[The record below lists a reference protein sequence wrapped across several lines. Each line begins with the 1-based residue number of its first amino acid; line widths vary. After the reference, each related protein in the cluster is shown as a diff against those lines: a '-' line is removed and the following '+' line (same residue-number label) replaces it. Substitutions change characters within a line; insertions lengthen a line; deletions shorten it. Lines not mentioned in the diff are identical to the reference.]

1 MKDREDVLKKA
12 VDDCFREMYAKA
24 QPSADFDQLVQDAKD
39 GKIGRDDC
47 VYERYYLSSEEFKY
61 IVDKYVDMYRI
72 RSEWQDDV
80 DVVLDFLENGGTDE
94 VRNDDTGDKE
104 YVRIPG
110 LKDELYN
117 IIGDSD
123 LADKVYGSVIGKINK
138 CKRYYRFNAEES
150 AFRFSTAFGPSPTC
164 NMKTVKDYWK
174 NEKGIDVEIEER
186 NPLTFW
192 ERDEYGDEFE
202 SVMKDEYGEN
212 WKDELDRQWKDEKE
226 KKKWCT

>member
-1 MKDREDVLKKA
+1 MKNREDILKKA

-39 GKIGRDDC
+39 GKIGKDEC

-117 IIGDSD
+117 IIGDSG
-123 LADKVYGSVIGKINK
+123 LADKVYDSVIGKINK

-212 WKDELDRQWKDEKE
+212 WKDELDRQWKDEKDR
-226 KKKWCT
+226 KNGTD

>member
-1 MKDREDVLKKA
+1 MKDREDILKKA

-39 GKIGRDDC
+39 GKISKDEC
-47 VYERYYLSSEEFKY
+47 VYEHHYLSSEEFKY

-80 DVVLDFLENGGTDE
+80 DVVLDFLKNGGTDE
-94 VRNDDTGDKE
+94 VRNDDNGDRE
-104 YVRIPG
+104 YVKIPG
-110 LKDELYN
+110 LKEDLYN

-123 LADKVYGSVIGKINK
+123 LADKVYDSVIGKINK

-164 NMKTVKDYWK
+164 NMETVKNYWK

-202 SVMKDEYGEN
+202 DVMEDEYGEN
-212 WKDELDRQWKDEKE
+212 WRDELDRQWKEEKNKRNGAE
-226 KKKWCT
+226 